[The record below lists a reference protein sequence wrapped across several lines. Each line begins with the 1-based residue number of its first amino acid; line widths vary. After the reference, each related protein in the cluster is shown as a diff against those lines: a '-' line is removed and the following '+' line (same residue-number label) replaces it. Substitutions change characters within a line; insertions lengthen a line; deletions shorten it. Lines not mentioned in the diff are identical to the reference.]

1 MSDAH
6 VGAGVVGVDVGG
18 DVGVAVG
25 ATVFEEILTREHED
39 IFTLVVAAVVFERED
54 AHKPV

>member
-25 ATVFEEILTREHED
+25 ATVFEEILTREHEE
-39 IFTLVVAAVVFERED
+39 IFTLVV
-54 AHKPV
+54 PVKHLSL